1 MTSNPANPANPINPI
16 NPINPSA
23 SRTSSTSST
32 PSTPSTLQPLRIAIA
47 GLGAIGK
54 SLARTL
60 AAGGVPGAVLASVS
74 AKNLDRAR
82 EFVSTLP
89 VTAAVLPI
97 SELEP
102 SADLVVE
109 CAPGALLP
117 QIVGP
122 FLRAKKQ
129 AVVLSVGAL
138 LSNPDLI
145 DQAREQGGTL
155 LVPTGALIGLD
166 AVIAAA
172 EGTIHSVTM
181 VTRKPPNGLA
191 GAPYLVDNQIEVDG
205 LTEPKCIFK
214 GTAREAARGFPANVN
229 VVAALS
235 LAGIGPDRT
244 TMEIW
249 ADPTVTRNVHSIEVD
264 SDSARFRMTMENIPS
279 DNPKTGRIVAQSVV
293 ALLRKMNANFRVG
306 T

>member
-1 MTSNPANPANPINPI
+1 MTTSTVTATATATATTTA
-16 NPINPSA
+16 A
-23 SRTSSTSST
+23 S
-32 PSTPSTLQPLRIAIA
+32 PKPLRIAIA
-47 GLGAIGK
+47 GLGASGK
-54 SLARTL
+54 SLAKTL
-60 AAGGVPGAVLASVS
+60 AAGSIPGVTLSAVS

-82 EFVSTLP
+82 EFVETLP
-89 VTAAVLPI
+89 VKAAVLAI
-97 SELEP
+97 ADLEP
-102 SADLVVE
+102 NADVVVE

-117 QIVGP
+117 QIVTP
-122 FLRAKKQ
+122 FLKARKHAI
-129 AVVLSVGAL
+129 VLSVGAL
-138 LSNPDLI
+138 LSHPDLI
-145 DQAREQGGTL
+145 ELARAAGGTL

-181 VTRKPPNGLA
+181 VTRKPPNGLV
-191 GAPYLVDNQIEVDG
+191 GAPYLVENHIEVDG
-205 LTEPKCIFK
+205 LTEPKRVFK
-214 GTAREAARGFPANVN
+214 GNAREAARGFPANLN

-244 TMEIW
+244 TLEIW

-279 DNPKTGRIVAQSVV
+279 ENPKTGRIVAQSVV

>member
-1 MTSNPANPANPINPI
+1 MTT
-16 NPINPSA
+16 SA
-23 SRTSSTSST
+23 VTATATTAT
-32 PSTPSTLQPLRIAIA
+32 PTTTGSPKSLRIAIA

-60 AAGGVPGAVLASVS
+60 AAGGVPGVTLSAVS

-82 EFVSTLP
+82 EFVETLP
-89 VTAAVLPI
+89 VKAAVLAI
-97 SELEP
+97 SDLEP
-102 SADLVVE
+102 HADVVVE
-109 CAPGALLP
+109 CAPGALLA
-117 QIVGP
+117 QIVTP
-122 FLRAKKQ
+122 FLNAKKH
-129 AVVLSVGAL
+129 AIVLSVGAL

-145 DQAREQGGTL
+145 ELARAQGGTL

-181 VTRKPPNGLA
+181 VTRKPPNGLV
-191 GAPYLVDNQIEVDG
+191 GAPYLVETHIEVDG
-205 LTEPKCIFK
+205 LTEPKRVFK
-214 GTAREAARGFPANVN
+214 GNAREAARGFPANLN

-244 TMEIW
+244 TLEIW

-279 DNPKTGRIVAQSVV
+279 ENPKTGRIVAQSVV